1 MNTVSVVIP
10 CFNAAK
16 WIGET
21 LESVYAQGLP
31 DCQVVV
37 VDDGSTDD
45 SAQIVARSFPRVHL
59 VRTPN
64 GGASRARNIGTSLA
78 VGQFI
83 QYLDADDVLE
93 RGKIEEQLRALEA
106 DSADV
111 AYGDWRELR
120 TDPDGRFVPARLV
133 ARCIE
138 GAADIALLTDFWCP
152 PAAYLFRRAIV
163 ERVGGW
169 DEHQAVIEDVRLVLT
184 CALHGGRFVYCP
196 GLAASYRVHA
206 TDSLSTRDPTAF
218 TRGCLRNA
226 VTVEQ
231 WWTQSGGLG
240 GERTATL
247 LRVYGQVARASFG
260 RDAASFEQAY
270 AALNRLDPGYVP
282 ANPWHLALASRLVGY
297 RSAEAIAVRYR
308 QAKRAVKTVVPLT
321 PR

>member
-21 LESVYAQGLP
+21 LESVYAQNLP
-31 DCQVVV
+31 DCEVIV

-45 SAQIVARSFPRVHL
+45 SAQIVARSFPGVRL
-59 VRTPN
+59 VSTPN
-64 GGASRARNIGTSLA
+64 GGASRARNIGTRLA
-78 VGQFI
+78 GGHFI
-83 QYLDADDVLE
+83 QYLDADDVLAG
-93 RGKIEEQLRALEA
+93 GKIQEQLRALETS
-106 DSADV
+106 SADV
-111 AYGDWRELR
+111 AYGDWRELHAR
-120 TDPDGRFVPARLV
+120 PDGKFVPGRLV
-133 ARCIE
+133 ARCID

-169 DEHQAVIEDVRLVLT
+169 DERQTVIEDVRLVLT
-184 CALHGGRFVYCP
+184 CALHGARFVYCP
-196 GLAASYRVHA
+196 GVAACYRVH
-206 TDSLSTRDPTAF
+206 TTNSLSTRDPTAF
-218 TRGCLRNA
+218 TRGCMRNA

-231 WWTQSGGLG
+231 WWIQSGGLD

-260 RDAASFEQAY
+260 RDAATFEQAY

-321 PR
+321 ER